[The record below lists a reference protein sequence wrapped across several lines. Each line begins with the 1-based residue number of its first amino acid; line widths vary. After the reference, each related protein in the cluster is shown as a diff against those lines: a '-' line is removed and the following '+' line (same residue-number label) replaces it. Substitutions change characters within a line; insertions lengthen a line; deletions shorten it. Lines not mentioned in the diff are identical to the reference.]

1 MRYESIPAH
10 IHLSISASNVGWENE
25 FLTELKNRVDS
36 AAGLPERDLV
46 KMVRAELKEVD
57 LVNISDADIMDLLAM
72 AGLEGQGLPNR
83 MADIN
88 GVLDELPAEAR
99 EKILVSFVNDLFVQ

>member
-1 MRYESIPAH
+1 MDINYHAH
-10 IHLSISASNVGWENE
+10 QTPQFRILSDQQIERIYQATLECLNRTGVNVLN
-25 FLTELKNRVDS
+25 
-36 AAGLPERDLV
+36 
-46 KMVRAELKEVD
+46 AE
-57 LVNISDADIMDLLAM
+57 ARDLLAM
-72 AGLEGQGLPNR
+72 AGLEGQGLPDR